1 MKDPSDAI
9 KNIVQNAADNSE
21 DRPPLKKPIG
31 SEHLGQCENCNGNV
45 RLIKFDDGSERKAGC
60 RCEDIKYANEKQR
73 EINAKTFEKGSIIYG
88 DYKKKTFDDYQAEDD
103 LQVKALKVAKHYGEH
118 FGQHIK
124 NGQNVMFQGTYGT
137 GKTHLAA
144 AIRKAIADQNYK
156 VLFMSLPDYID
167 KLKQEFKDRNQR
179 HPISKMAQDA
189 DLLVLDDVGAN
200 RMTEFE
206 VSELFKLVD
215 ARRGKCTVYTTNYT
229 SKDFMKSM
237 ELHRIFS
244 RMMENTKVVVINGDD
259 YRMKGRN

>member
-1 MKDPSDAI
+1 MEESI
-9 KNIVQNAADNSE
+9 KRIIQNAKENS
-21 DRPPLKKPIG
+21 DDVPQLKKPIK
-31 SEHLGQCENCNGNV
+31 SESLGQCEKCNGNKSLV
-45 RLIKFDDGSERKAGC
+45 TFDDGSTNETGC
-60 RCEDIKYANEKQR
+60 RCKAIKYVNDKQR
-73 EINAKTFEKGSIIYG
+73 EINAQTFEKGSIIYG
-88 DYKKKTFDDYQAEDD
+88 DYKRKTFDEYQAEDD
-103 LQVKALKVAKHYGEH
+103 MQVKALKVAKHYGEH
-118 FGQHIK
+118 FDQHIK
-124 NGQNVMFQGTYGT
+124 KGQNVMLQGTYGT

-144 AIRKAIADQNYK
+144 AIRKAVSDQRYK

-189 DLLVLDDVGAN
+189 DLLILDDVGAN

-259 YRMKGRN
+259 YRMKGMS